1 VGQEKVHIM
10 KYDPRAPHHERYVKG
25 NPQPGAKLRE
35 RIEKD
40 ALALCRALGYDL
52 NTVEFAVEGGI
63 PYAIDFMNPAPD
75 AEITSVGQQN
85 FEWIVDAVAE
95 MAIKKALSGENPV
108 EELRWAAFL
117 NGPTAAESREPKVRK
132 KA

>member
-1 VGQEKVHIM
+1 
-10 KYDPRAPHHERYVKG
+10 
-25 NPQPGAKLRE
+25 
-35 RIEKD
+35 
-40 ALALCRALGYDL
+40 
-52 NTVEFAVEGGI
+52 
-63 PYAIDFMNPAPD
+63 MNPAPD

-95 MAIKKALSGENPV
+95 MAVNKAITAQNPV

-117 NGPTAAESREPKVRK
+117 NGPKPVEIRTPKARK